1 MLRPVPSTRFK
12 KNYQTM
18 EKRGYD
24 MSKID
29 EVIETLLA
37 EKPLP
42 AERLDH
48 ALTGNWNGYREC
60 HVTPDWL
67 LIYRID
73 GVDLLLYLTRT
84 GTHSDLFE

>member
-29 EVIETLLA
+29 EVIETLLE

-48 ALTGNWNGYREC
+48 ALTGNWNGYMEC

-73 GVDLLLYLTRT
+73 GADLLLYLTRT

>member
-29 EVIETLLA
+29 EVIETLLE

-42 AERLDH
+42 VERLDH